1 MSEKSTTILGR
12 LTRLPAR
19 SMIGVV
25 RVYQM
30 LISPVLPVVFG
41 PNCGCRFYPT
51 CSHYAVEALRTHGAL
66 AGGWLT
72 LKRLLRCTP
81 LHPGGIDHVP
91 LLSGTNPA
99 RPVCQRVKSVSTQS
113 LSHG

>member
-1 MSEKSTTILGR
+1 MSDSSTKILGHLR
-12 LTRLPAR
+12 RFPAR
-19 SMIGVV
+19 LMIGLV
-25 RVYQM
+25 RVYQK
-30 LISPVLPVVFG
+30 LISPVLPVVLG

-51 CSHYAVEALRTHGAL
+51 CSHYAIEALRTHGAL
-66 AGGWLT
+66 AGGWLA

-91 LLSGTNPA
+91 P
-99 RPVCQRVKSVSTQS
+99 RPVCQRVKPVSTES

>member
-1 MSEKSTTILGR
+1 MPDSSPNAFHR
-12 LTRLPAR
+12 LVRLPAR
-19 SMIGVV
+19 LLIGVV
-25 RVYQM
+25 RVYQK
-30 LISPVLPVVFG
+30 LISPVLPAVLG

-51 CSHYAVEALRTHGAL
+51 CSHYAIEALNTHGAL

-81 LHPGGIDHVP
+81 LHPGGIDPVP
-91 LLSGTNPA
+91 M
-99 RPVCQRVKSVSTQS
+99 RPVCSRVKPASTQS